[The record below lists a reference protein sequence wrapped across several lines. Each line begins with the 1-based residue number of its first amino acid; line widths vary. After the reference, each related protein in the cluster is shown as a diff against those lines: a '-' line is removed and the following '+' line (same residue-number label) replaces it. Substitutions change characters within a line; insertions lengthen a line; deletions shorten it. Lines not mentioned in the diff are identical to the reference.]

1 MPEGRKLTR
10 KQMARKKKQRQRR
23 RIFTVAALALVILV
37 IVLIVRGC
45 SRGGDARTPSV
56 TSAPTVTP
64 EPAAEPTHE
73 PTPEPTT
80 EPTPEPTPQPT
91 PWVKRSATILSMGDI
106 VMHNAIREAAYD
118 KNTETYDFTPMFSLI
133 EPIIQEADY
142 AMINIDGVA
151 IGPFKGEWYSFP
163 RFNTPAELLTNLKD
177 VGVDMITTANN
188 HTLDFYWDGLKKYL
202 NLIERAGLDQV
213 GCARTQQERNT
224 PFVKEIGGI
233 KVGFLS
239 YTTMTNAM
247 EKYCDAAATQYGVA
261 YTTGANY
268 ARDVQR
274 LKDAGAEFVV
284 VYMHWGNEYE
294 RSANKYQIAIAKD
307 VAAAGANIIIGGHP
321 HVIQEIKTVTADMA
335 NGKRNTCLV
344 AFSMGNI
351 LSNQPE
357 QYRDTGYMFRFTID
371 EVEEGVFRIAS
382 PEYIP
387 TYYWTEGVELKSSF
401 RVRIINCG
409 EYYDTPPAE
418 MGADK
423 AKRMR
428 QCWREAKQL
437 VGDEYATIAAK

>member
-1 MPEGRKLTR
+1 MPDSRRQTR
-10 KQMARKKKQRQRR
+10 KKKARRRKQRQRR
-23 RIFTVAALALVILV
+23 ILFLGLLALIIIAV
-37 IVLIVRGC
+37 VLITRGC
-45 SRGGDARTPSV
+45 SRKNDPYTP
-56 TSAPTVTP
+56 APVPT
-64 EPAAEPTHE
+64 PAATMAPVAQTGPD
-73 PTPEPTT
+73 PTPEPTPA
-80 EPTPEPTPQPT
+80 PTPVPTPQPT
-91 PWVKRSATILSMGDI
+91 PWVARSATILSMGDI
-106 VMHNAIREAAYD
+106 VMHNAIREAAHD
-118 KNTETYDFTPMFSLI
+118 TATDTYDFKPMFSLI
-133 EPIIQEADY
+133 EPIIQDADY

-151 IGPFKGEWYSFP
+151 IGPFKGRWYSFP
-163 RFNTPAELLTNLKD
+163 RFNTPVELLDNLRD

-202 NLIERAGLDQV
+202 HLIEKAGLDQV
-213 GCARTQQERNT
+213 GGARTQEERNT
-224 PFVKEIGGI
+224 PFIRDINGI

-247 EKYCDAAATQYGVA
+247 EKDCDPAATQYGVA

-274 LKDAGAEFVV
+274 LRDAGADFVV

-294 RSANKYQIAIAKD
+294 RSANKYQIAIARD
-307 VAAAGANIIIGGHP
+307 VAAAGADIIIGGHP

-335 NGKRNTCLV
+335 NGQRNTVLT

-371 EVEEGVFRIAS
+371 EVEEGVFKVAS

-409 EYYDTPPAE
+409 EYYDNPPSE
-418 MGADK
+418 MSENK
-423 AKRMR
+423 VKRMR

-437 VGDEYATIAAK
+437 VGSDYASIAEK